1 MSEIKPPVSVA
12 IVGTGDDGMTP
23 GQDRVLAHTPGDQP
37 NLFVKVITPAM
48 AIFIRA
54 VNLFL
59 VTFSAILSAEGL
71 AATGLD
77 PTGALK
83 SVISVADF
91 KQAVFIAAWLG
102 FVSAFV
108 GTVKNLITV
117 FGQLEGKYPLASG
130 SI

>member
-12 IVGTGDDGMTP
+12 LIGTGEGGVAPSDT
-23 GQDRVLAHTPGDQP
+23 RFVAHTPEEQP
-37 NLFVKVITPAM
+37 NLYVKVVAPTV
-48 AIFIRA
+48 AILIRA

-59 VTFSAILSAEGL
+59 VTFSGVLGL
-71 AATGLD
+71 AGLD
-77 PTGALK
+77 PAHVLP
-83 SVISVADF
+83 VQDF
-91 KQAVFIAAWLG
+91 KQAVAVAAWSGL
-102 FVSAFV
+102 SAAFI